1 MLSEQVRINLLGPFE
16 ISRVPKAAALEPPLE
31 ITATKL
37 RQVLAMLAVN
47 AGTTVST
54 EQLIDELWPFGP
66 PRTVKTIVQT
76 YIYQLRRFFCRG
88 FRSLESTDLLITR
101 PDGYRLTVPRD
112 NIDVFQFQHLME
124 FSRSALRQ
132 GKASCSAEVLRK
144 SLDLWR
150 GPMSADVVSGPT
162 LYGLSVY
169 LEEQRLEAVSLRIEA
184 DLANNRHREIVG
196 ELRSLVAT
204 HRLHEL
210 FHMRLMQALHRS
222 GRRDDALNVYH
233 QLRQILDE
241 ELGLE
246 PSPEAQELQYEIL
259 QIGGISGP
267 TPHRAIGTKLFD

>member
-1 MLSEQVRINLLGPFE
+1 MLGEQVRVNLLGSLE
-16 ISRVPKAAALEPPLE
+16 ISRVSKTAVLETRLE

-76 YIYQLRRFFCRG
+76 YVYQLRKFLCRG
-88 FRSLESTDLLITR
+88 LRTMEGRDLLITR

-124 FSRSALRQ
+124 LGRSALRQ
-132 GKASCSAEVLRK
+132 GKADCAAEVLRK

-150 GPMSADVVSGPT
+150 GPMSADVTSGPT
-162 LYGLSVY
+162 LHGLSVY

-184 DLANNRHREIVG
+184 DLGNNRHREIVG

-204 HRLHEL
+204 HCLHEL
-210 FHMRLMQALHRS
+210 FHIRLMQALHRS
-222 GRRDDALNVYH
+222 GRRDEALNVYH
-233 QLRQILDE
+233 QLRHVLDE

-246 PSPEAQELQYEIL
+246 PSPEAQKIQHEIL
-259 QIGGISGP
+259 Q
-267 TPHRAIGTKLFD
+267 

>member
-1 MLSEQVRINLLGPFE
+1 MLREQVRINLLGSFE
-16 ISRVPKAAALEPPLE
+16 VSHDPKGAALETHLE

-47 AGTTVST
+47 AGRTVST

-66 PRTVKTIVQT
+66 PQTVKTIVQT

-88 FRSLESTDLLITR
+88 FRSLEGRDLLITR

-124 FSRSALRQ
+124 LGRSALRQ
-132 GKASCSAEVLRK
+132 GKANYSAEVLRK

-150 GPMSADVVSGPT
+150 GPMPADVAAGPT
-162 LYGLSVY
+162 LHGLSVY

-184 DLANNRHREIVG
+184 DLGNNRHREIVG
-196 ELRSLVAT
+196 ELRTLVAT
-204 HRLHEL
+204 HCLHEL
-210 FHMRLMQALHRS
+210 FHIRLMQALHRS
-222 GRRDDALNVYH
+222 GRRDEALNVYH
-233 QLRQILDE
+233 QLRHVLDE

-246 PSPEAQELQYEIL
+246 PSPEAQEIQHEIL
-259 QIGGISGP
+259 QVGAIPGP
-267 TPHRAIGTKLFD
+267 TPHRAIGTKILD